1 MRHNPVDKRGGETAV
16 ETQAENANTFSAA
29 KQRFLK
35 HCSSLWTKRI
45 KHSQDIA
52 FDSSQSPLLYSFI
65 CFFYA
70 LEQHALP
77 LSPEQYFTRVS
88 RSAAKSL
95 LLYKDLPIYLEE
107 LPEHSSVLFQSTRLK
122 GSHFPLLHQTAPV
135 LS

>member
-1 MRHNPVDKRGGETAV
+1 MRHDPVNKRGGKTAV
-16 ETQAENANTFSAA
+16 ETRGGNANTFSAA

-52 FDSSQSPLLYSFI
+52 FDSSQSPLFVLI
-65 CFFYA
+65 HLFFYA

-77 LSPEQYFTRVS
+77 LSPEQYFTLV
-88 RSAAKSL
+88 SAAESL

-122 GSHFPLLHQTAPV
+122 GSHFPLLHQTGPV
-135 LS
+135 QS